1 MLQFYRIRCTTYHN
15 GEIIKSRNNG
25 VMLTDKNV
33 STETY
38 NFTWENLTDLYH
50 EHGLEC
56 AFNIWN
62 LKKGRKVS
70 FFTDYFFKKNHYDV
84 KEWKHPNLNITL
96 IIEYTPF
103 EPSISYVLDWHNAE
117 AAFQYLEE
125 RKMKITKSS

>member
-1 MLQFYRIRCTTYHN
+1 MLQFYRIRYTTYHN
-15 GEIIKSRNNG
+15 GEIIKSRNTA

-38 NFTWENLTDLYH
+38 NFTWENLTELYH

-62 LKKGRKVS
+62 LKRGRRVS
-70 FFTDYFFKKNHYDV
+70 FFSDAFFKKNHYDV
-84 KEWKHPNLNITL
+84 KEWKHPDLNITL
-96 IIEYTPF
+96 VVEYTPF
-103 EPSISYVLDWHNAE
+103 EPSISYVLNWHNAE

-125 RKMKITKSS
+125 RKIKITKNS